1 MWTFQV
7 LMVLGIA
14 LTQGQET
21 NNRHLST
28 VTITLGNADGT
39 CGGQSECDV
48 YLPVASQF
56 GNESMMPFFRT
67 SFGRLLLRYMTRCCR
82 FEHPLLSKP
91 SSIIPAENVCG
102 FSAPETYLDIQKP
115 GAWPWLAAVGEKNT
129 TFRSF
134 CGGTLITKRHV
145 LTAAHCALSN
155 VNTVRLGVISLAE
168 DAATTYQEF
177 SVTMTIHPEYGHH
190 SHHNDIAILTLS
202 QDVTFTDYVRPACL
216 PFPQR
221 HSNFTGKEL
230 VVVGFGDTS
239 FGGSPSLVPVA
250 VALPVADLAE
260 CNKAY
265 QNVPRS
271 IVVTE
276 NQMCMREEH
285 QGSCTGDGGSPL
297 NYFSPSLRR
306 YFVAGIV
313 SFGYGCGVPDFPGVY
328 TRVGAYLDWIVENL

>member
-1 MWTFQV
+1 MLTFQF
-7 LMVLGIA
+7 LMLLGIA

-21 NNRHLST
+21 NNKHLST

-39 CGGQSECDV
+39 CGGESECNV
-48 YLPVASQF
+48 YLPLASQF

-67 SFGRLLLRYMTRCCR
+67 SFGRLLLRYTIRCCR

-91 SSIIPAENVCG
+91 SSIIPTENECG

-115 GAWPWLAAVGEKNT
+115 GAWPWLVVVGNKNT
-129 TFRSF
+129 TFRF
-134 CGGTLITKRHV
+134 ICGGTLITKRHV
-145 LTAAHCALSN
+145 LTGAHCAITD
-155 VNTVRLGVISLAE
+155 VNTVRVGVLSLAE
-168 DAATTYQEF
+168 DDSTFQEF
-177 SVTMTIHPEYGHH
+177 SVTKTIHPEYNPNRHQ
-190 SHHNDIAILTLS
+190 NDIAILTLP

-239 FGGSPSLVPVA
+239 FGGKPSLVPVA
-250 VALPVADLAE
+250 VALPVTDIAE

-265 QNVPRS
+265 QNVERS
-271 IVVTE
+271 FVVTE
-276 NQMCMREEH
+276 NQICMREEH
-285 QGSCTGDGGSPL
+285 QGSCHGDGGSPL
-297 NYFSPSLRR
+297 NYFSPSVRR
-306 YFVAGIV
+306 YYVAGIV
-313 SFGYGCGVPDFPGVY
+313 SFGYDCGNPDFPGVY